1 MSKPHI
7 TFTSPPERD
16 FLESVARLG
25 GGRVLLVGDL
35 MLDETI
41 RGAAE
46 RLSPDAPVPV
56 LAVDNLNESV
66 DRRPGGTA
74 NVAACLRGLEVAV
87 DVVGLVGRDESG
99 SELRSMLQTI
109 GCGVEGII
117 EDTHRPT
124 TVKRSLLGLAQH
136 RHPQK
141 MFRLDIE
148 SRQPADSG
156 VVDAMMAAVEAS
168 LPNVDVVCLEDYGKG
183 ACSEELCKRLVKLCT
198 DLNKTLL
205 VDPAAIE
212 DYSRY
217 AGATAI
223 TPNRSEAE
231 LAAGAR
237 GALDADLEAAAQ
249 LGEALRIKHNFERL
263 VLTLDR
269 DGALLIEHGEVQ
281 HLPTEARSVYD
292 VTGAGDM
299 VIAGLAA
306 GLASGLDWLDSVRIA
321 NIAAGLSVERLG
333 AVAIP
338 RASILRD
345 ALRIS
350 GGEGG
355 KVRQQEDLLL
365 ELDILR
371 NDGRKIVLTNGCF
384 DVIHAAHVAYLK
396 EARKLG
402 DVLVVGLNSDQQVRS
417 LKGEE
422 RPIFNQTERLEI
434 LEELASVDYLVV
446 FEEPTAH
453 ELIKAVQPD
462 LYVKGGDYAPEQIAE
477 FSLLG
482 ELGIEVQVLAER
494 PGLGSSSVIDRIR
507 AIDHR

>member
-1 MSKPHI
+1 MSNPRIHHM
-7 TFTSPPERD
+7 SPPDRD

-56 LAVDNLNESV
+56 LTVDDLTESV

-74 NVAACLRGLEVAV
+74 NVAACLRGLEVSV

-99 SELRSMLQTI
+99 AELRSMLTAM
-109 GCGVEGII
+109 GCGVEGVI
-117 EDTHRPT
+117 EDVNRPT

-148 SRQPADSG
+148 SRRPADDAA
-156 VVDAMMAAVEAS
+156 VDAMMSAIEAS
-168 LPNVDVVCLEDYGKG
+168 LPNADVVCLEDYGKG
-183 ACSEELCKRLVKLCT
+183 ACSEAFCKRLVQLCKDANT
-198 DLNKTLL
+198 TLL
-205 VDPAAIE
+205 VDPASMD

-231 LAAGAR
+231 RAGGAR
-237 GALDADLEAAAQ
+237 GALDAHLETAAQ
-249 LGEALRIKHNFERL
+249 LGKELRTRHNFERL
-263 VLTLDR
+263 ILTLDR
-269 DGALLIEHGEVQ
+269 DGALLIDHEGVQ

-333 AVAIP
+333 AGAIP

-355 KVRQQEDLLL
+355 KIRRREDLLL
-365 ELDILR
+365 ELEILR
-371 NDGRKIVLTNGCF
+371 NDGRKIILTNGCF

-417 LKGEE
+417 LKGDD
-422 RPIFNQTERLEI
+422 RPIFNQNERLEI

-453 ELIKAVQPD
+453 ELIKAVKPD
-462 LYVKGGDYAPEQIAE
+462 LYVKGGDYSPDEIAE
-477 FSLLG
+477 YELLG

-494 PGLGSSSVIDRIR
+494 PGLGSTSVIERIR